1 MKILASND
9 AFWEQATKLIQKAY
23 SQFGQV
29 QAVMLIPRLVEVI
42 MAEAE
47 WEEFSL
53 CAVPTKVP
61 YLSDRFTCKWYLD
74 VYEYTLEIG
83 DTIYTIERYSQGAHD
98 PYFHLAFSTLVVSG
112 TNWSAAL
119 EFSVD
124 NDWES
129 KFLDNLVTLSDLRLY
144 GDIYMM
150 SDELLMFK
158 LVEGDMAPV
167 KIT

>member
-1 MKILASND
+1 
-9 AFWEQATKLIQKAY
+9 
-23 SQFGQV
+23 
-29 QAVMLIPRLVEVI
+29 
-42 MAEAE
+42 
-47 WEEFSL
+47 
-53 CAVPTKVP
+53 
-61 YLSDRFTCKWYLD
+61 
-74 VYEYTLEIG
+74 
-83 DTIYTIERYSQGAHD
+83 
-98 PYFHLAFSTLVVSG
+98 VSG